1 VTVRERILT
10 FGADDER
17 FGLASL
23 PPGGVD
29 PKRPALLLL
38 NAGVMPRVGPF
49 RWYVELARRVAAR
62 GTLTF
67 RFDHVGVGDA
77 PPMETGLLGKEVAKA
92 VGAAMDA
99 LTRAY
104 GVERFAL
111 GGLCSGALE
120 SHNVALVEP
129 RVTAV
134 ILLDGY
140 AFKTP
145 IFYREL
151 LRRKLARPTSWPG
164 TLRRVAE
171 SGFQRLVGSGSAP
184 APTDGH
190 GSEAQAEEALFFDGW
205 PGLEQARA
213 ELSTLVARG
222 GRALFVYTGGW
233 SDFVHP
239 AQFQEMFPGVAGRG
253 VRVHFLPEADHS
265 YLIVQHREAMLRAV
279 EDFLDEL
286 S

>member
-10 FGADDER
+10 FGEDGER

-49 RWYVELARRVAAR
+49 RWYVELARRAAAQ
-62 GTLTF
+62 GTLTL

-77 PPMETGLLGKEVAKA
+77 PPMMKGPLATEIAA
-92 VGAAMDA
+92 AASAAMDA

-104 GVERFAL
+104 GVERFVV
-111 GGLCSGALE
+111 GGLCTGALE

-129 RVTAV
+129 RVKAMV
-134 ILLDGY
+134 LLDGY

-145 IFYREL
+145 TFYREL
-151 LRRKLARPTSWPG
+151 LRGKLARPASWPG
-164 TLRRVAE
+164 TLRRAAE
-171 SGFQRLVGSGSAP
+171 SGLQRLVGRAATSAP
-184 APTDGH
+184 SDVHTT
-190 GSEAQAEEALFFDGW
+190 EAQSEEAQFFDGW
-205 PGLEQARA
+205 PTLEQARA
-213 ELSTLVARG
+213 ELSTIVERG
-222 GRALFVYTGGW
+222 VRGLFVYTGGW

-239 AQFQEMFPGVAGRG
+239 KQFDEMFPGVAGRG
-253 VRVHFLPEADHS
+253 VRVHFIPQADHS

-279 EDFLDEL
+279 VDFLAEL
-286 S
+286 